1 MTPTD
6 PTTAGK
12 TPTPTPDQVEAE
24 TRAEF
29 LHLHKA
35 PKDWLIVTES
45 EVAALKAE
53 LAAKDA
59 ELMTARQEKNSY
71 KRAATELAEEHL
83 EETEK
88 LHAQL
93 ATLRQ
98 QLADAKERADMAEKE
113 LESPDYF
120 DFLAPTR
127 EFHAWLEKYGLEAC
141 NREHLAELRA
151 KLAASEQDRAEL
163 RAEVERLK
171 AELETHLQSLAHF
184 TEIHATKGGMDLHIQ
199 QHPVL
204 REMIAKTFATMVLN
218 SPNYT
223 EMTFS
228 VMAEPEKRITVT
240 VKKAE
245 GKTPHQ
251 LRIEAEQQ
259 RDAFKADADRLA
271 GALVPILKGDCSF
284 CALEEAHEA
293 LAAHAKLTEGQP

>member
-98 QLADAKERADMAEKE
+98 QLEDANEANRRLTTMVRAYSVDPSKIGNTEIAMARIAQDEHTA
-113 LESPDYF
+113 L
-120 DFLAPTR
+120 L
-127 EFHAWLEKYGLEAC
+127 
-141 NREHLAELRA
+141 NRLT
-151 KLAASEQDRAEL
+151 ASEQANAAL
-163 RAEVERLK
+163 RAEVERPKGALELGQENCD
-171 AELETHLQSLAHF
+171 AEY
-184 TEIHATKGGMDLHIQ
+184 DR
-199 QHPVL
+199 L
-204 REMIAKTFATMVLN
+204 RDERD
-218 SPNYT
+218 
-223 EMTFS
+223 EMT
-228 VMAEPEKRITVT
+228 RI
-240 VKKAE
+240 AQDASRGE
-245 GKTPHQ
+245 
-251 LRIEAEQQ
+251 LAAIQ
-259 RDAFKADADRLA
+259 RESAFKAAADRLA